1 MMGRGMLSLYIHIPY
16 CLVKCGYCDFH
27 SLPTQKKEI
36 PHEAYAKA
44 LLRQLRQACLQ
55 HALQDRELVSIFFGG
70 GTPSLMNPHLFELV
84 LKEVGKYFHLSSHLE
99 ITTEMNPATV
109 AYDWLKEVRDIGV
122 NRVSIGI
129 QSFQPHL
136 LKFLDR
142 DHTKE
147 DIFTVFDD
155 AKQAGFENVSCDLIY
170 SIPSQTT
177 REVEEDVRTALS
189 FSPSHI
195 SAYQLI
201 FEPGTPLTR
210 KYESAEA
217 KKLPPKLDDE
227 LALEQFRLVAKLMND
242 AGLPRY
248 EVSNFAQAGFE
259 SVHNQHYWRYGE
271 YLGLGSGAVSFLK
284 NQDAAKNFFACRG
297 TISRNVHHY
306 LQGDD
311 EWKDLDEINHNA
323 AMSEFCF
330 LALRTREGVDAAAF
344 ETCFE
349 KKFDEVFEKPIKK
362 FVQEGLLLAHE
373 NHFTLSDRGVE
384 VSNYIFQDF
393 LL

>member
-1 MMGRGMLSLYIHIPY
+1 MLSLYIHIPY

-36 PHEAYAKA
+36 PHETYAKA
-44 LLRQLRQACLQ
+44 LLSQLQQACLQ
-55 HALQDRELVSIFFGG
+55 HGFQGRELVSIFFGG
-70 GTPSLMNPHLFELV
+70 GTPSLMGADLFEAV
-84 LKEVGKYFHLSSHLE
+84 LKEAKKLFQLSSDIE
-99 ITTEMNPATV
+99 ITTEMNPATA
-109 AYDWLKEVRDIGV
+109 AYDWLSEVHEVGV

-155 AKQAGFENVSCDLIY
+155 ARRAGFENVSCDLIY

-177 REVEEDVRTALS
+177 REVEEDVKTALS

-248 EVSNFAQAGFE
+248 EVSNFAQVGFE
-259 SVHNQHYWRYGE
+259 SKHNQHYWKYGE
-271 YLGLGSGAVSFLK
+271 YLGLGSGAVSFVK
-284 NQDAAKNFFACRG
+284 NHDAAKNFFARRG
-297 TISRNVHHY
+297 TITRNVHHY
-306 LQGDD
+306 LQGDY
-311 EWKDLDEINHNA
+311 EWKDVDEINRDA

-330 LALRTREGVDAAAF
+330 LALRTREGIDATAF
-344 ETCFE
+344 EACFG
-349 KKFDEVFEKPIKK
+349 KKLNEVFEKQIKK
-362 FVQEGLLLAHE
+362 FMQEGLLIANE
-373 NHFTLSDRGVE
+373 NHFTLSDRGIE